1 VQGDEMSVEVT
12 HRPFA
17 EIFMERQLHLTGGEY
32 HLWPLENSKQASF
45 AKSICL
51 LFKRLLI
58 GPR

>member
-1 VQGDEMSVEVT
+1 MSAEVT

-32 HLWPLENSKQASF
+32 HLWLLENSKQASF